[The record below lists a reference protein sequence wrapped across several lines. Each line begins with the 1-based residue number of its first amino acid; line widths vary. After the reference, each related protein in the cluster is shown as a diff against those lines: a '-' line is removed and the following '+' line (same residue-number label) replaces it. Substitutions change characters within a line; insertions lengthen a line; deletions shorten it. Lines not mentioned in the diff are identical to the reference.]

1 MSVISFTISLLTLA
15 IWLYLWLRH
24 AAFWR
29 IERNAPPAEPDCL
42 PSLVVIIP
50 ARNEE
55 ATLPETLRSLWRQ
68 NYPGTFR
75 IVVVDDHSE
84 DRTAKIARQ
93 IAQEMGR
100 EDDLTLLT
108 AEPLPPD
115 WTGKV
120 WAMQQGWT
128 RGVPA
133 DDPARYI
140 LFSDA
145 DIVHGQDALRE
156 LASRAEADR
165 LDLVSFMVRLRCENT
180 AERLMIPAFVF
191 FFRMLYPFRRINN
204 PADRLAGAAGG
215 AMLARRE
222 ALDRMEGLTRI
233 RRALIDDCALAQE
246 IKRSGHRIWI
256 GLSETSFSSRR
267 YETLR
272 DILQM
277 IARCAYAQLNNSP
290 MRLAACVAGLFLTFL
305 APPLL
310 LGLASGEAAIL
321 GGLTWL
327 LMSLLYLPMV
337 RFYRQ
342 SPLWSSLLPLTAL
355 LYLWATILSG
365 WRYHRRQGGQ
375 WKGRRYAPFDS

>member
-1 MSVISFTISLLTLA
+1 MISFTISSLSLA
-15 IWLYLWLRH
+15 IWLFLWLRH
-24 AAFWR
+24 ADFWR
-29 IERNAPPAEPDCL
+29 IERRTPPPEPDSL
-42 PSLVVIIP
+42 PAITVLIP

-55 ATLPETLRSLWRQ
+55 ETLPETLRSLWRQ
-68 NYPGTFR
+68 NYPGSVR

-84 DRTAKIARQ
+84 DRTAEAARRT
-93 IAQEMGR
+93 AREMER

-120 WAMQQGWT
+120 WAMQQGWS

-145 DIVHGQDALRE
+145 DIAHGEDALRE
-156 LASRAEADR
+156 MASRAEADR

-191 FFRMLYPFRRINN
+191 FFRMLYPFRRIND
-204 PADRLAGAAGG
+204 PADSLAGAAGG

-222 ALDRMEGLTRI
+222 ALERIGGLTKI
-233 RRALIDDCALAQE
+233 RRALIDDCALARE
-246 IKRSGHRIWI
+246 IKRGGHRLWI
-256 GLSETSFSSRR
+256 GLSDASVSLRR

-272 DILQM
+272 EIFQM
-277 IARCAYAQLNNSP
+277 IARSAYAQLNNSP
-290 MRLAACVAGLFLTFL
+290 LRLAVCVAGLSLTFL

-310 LGLASGEAAIL
+310 LALASGWAAVF
-321 GGLTWL
+321 GGLAWL

-337 RFYRQ
+337 RYYRQ
-342 SPLWSSLLPLTAL
+342 SPLRALLLPLTAL
-355 LYLWATILSG
+355 LYLWATLLSG
-365 WRYHRRQGGQ
+365 WRYHRRRGGQ
-375 WKGRRYAPFDS
+375 WKGRQYAPFDS